1 MAMTA
6 GQFLTL
12 LQPGLANIWFEAQQE
27 RESQFDRWANVRQF
41 EKIDLEDAKM
51 AGFGTLQTMA
61 EGQDVTFEEAIAPVT
76 KTYNSTMFGLG
87 YVITDKLI
95 RKELYGQVER
105 FERALSRS
113 SADHIEVFAHAILNN
128 ATNTTISAGFDGLS
142 LANTAHTRLDG
153 GATQSNSLSQAL
165 SLAALHDMWITFD
178 NWVDDRGR
186 PIRVEPDLLVVP
198 PDLWPT
204 AVELLDSEMRPD
216 TANNATNVVNRF
228 GLSLMRDHYLD
239 STTFWGVFG
248 TNHDVNFIWDLQ
260 PERSSEEVF
269 ENKNVKRMVRQG
281 YGRGHGEWR
290 GFLLGNS

>member
-1 MAMTA
+1 MPMTA

-12 LQPGLANIWFEAQQE
+12 LQPGLATIWFEAQQE